1 LKRALLLL
9 FVLIAALSAAAGPVK
24 LTLVRWP
31 YT

>member
-1 LKRALLLL
+1 LKRALLL
-9 FVLIAALSAAAGPVK
+9 FALIAAALSAAAAPVK

>member
-1 LKRALLLL
+1 MKRLLIVLL
-9 FVLIAALSAAAGPVK
+9 FALPLLAAPVK